1 MARIGLLSDSHGQ
14 LEKTRQAVEILI
26 GHGVQRI
33 IHLGDI
39 CDEKVLD
46 ELVAGQVG
54 SVSVHV
60 VFGNM
65 DIDPDGLGDHAKE
78 MGIHVD
84 HPMGRIDLDGKV
96 FAFTHGH
103 IDKLLEA
110 ALAESVDYL
119 FHGHTHVAR
128 DSRVGATRVINPGAL
143 FRASRYT
150 VALLESEID
159 ELSFYTVS

>member
-1 MARIGLLSDSHGQ
+1 VARIGLLSDSHGQ
-14 LEKTRQAVEILI
+14 LEQTRQAVEMLI

-39 CDEKVLD
+39 CDKKVLD
-46 ELVAGQVG
+46 ELVAGQVEN
-54 SVSVHV
+54 VSVHV

-65 DIDPDGLGDHAKE
+65 DFDPDGFGGHAKAI
-78 MGIHVD
+78 GIHVD
-84 HPMGRIDLDGKV
+84 HPMGHIDLDGKV

-103 IDKLLEA
+103 LDKLMEA
-110 ALAESVDYL
+110 ALAENVDYL

-128 DSRVGATRVINPGAL
+128 DSRVGATRIINPGAL

-159 ELSFYTVS
+159 ELSFHTVS